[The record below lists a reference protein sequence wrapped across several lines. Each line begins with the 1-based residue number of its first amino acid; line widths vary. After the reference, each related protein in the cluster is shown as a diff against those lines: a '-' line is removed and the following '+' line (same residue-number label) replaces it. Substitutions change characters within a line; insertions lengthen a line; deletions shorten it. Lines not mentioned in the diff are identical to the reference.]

1 VLVSPIFRRFTL
13 LLSPSDIVM
22 IFKNRQRYNRARH
35 RRFVECSGSVAVEFA
50 IAAPAVI
57 VIAAGIVDFGMLATE
72 TTALAAAARIGAEYA
87 RLYPLDTG
95 GIQQSMQSAVSFG
108 RTLTFPAS
116 FPQSCECDDATPITC
131 GESCAT
137 VGRPGPNHVFIS
149 ISVSQ
154 AFTPLVPWPGIP
166 ETLTATTEVRVQ

>member
-1 VLVSPIFRRFTL
+1 
-13 LLSPSDIVM
+13 M
-22 IFKNRQRYNRARH
+22 IFKNFQRYNRTRP
-35 RRFVECSGSVAVEFA
+35 RRFIDCSGSVAAEFA

-57 VIAAGIVDFGMLATE
+57 VIAVGIVDFGTLATE
-72 TTALAAAARIGAEYA
+72 STELAAAARIGAEYA

-95 GIQQSMQSAVSFG
+95 SIQQSMQSAVSFG
-108 RTLTFPAS
+108 PTLTFPAS

-137 VGRPGPNHVFIS
+137 VGRPGPNRVFIS
-149 ISVSQ
+149 ISVNQ

-166 ETLTATTEVRVQ
+166 ATLTATTEVRVQ